1 MKQLIF
7 TSMALAA
14 SGLVFVGC
22 QPQTGA
28 LNAKNS
34 NANVS
39 NSIANSFNSNTSNA
53 KSNSSFSAVEAKE
66 PEQYAAT
73 VKLTLEALGEE
84 QKALLPAVTALV
96 ARHAADRRM
105 ELALPNGE
113 KVIYLDTAGSSS
125 SYVILPNRRQYAE
138 LTQQAVGFEVRKMLM
153 PEQIVNQVKST
164 AGVQRVGEETING
177 RKVVRYNYAATTNTQ
192 TRAGQVATESFL
204 LIDSETGLPL
214 RSETVS
220 QSQTGGNVQ
229 GYKGMKLVTEMTDIK
244 LNPEASLFTVP
255 SDYAKIDPEQVKS
268 QVSLIFNAIAAFA
281 GQAMQQQ
288 TAPVVSPS
296 PGK

>member
-1 MKQLIF
+1 
-7 TSMALAA
+7 MAFVA
-14 SGLVFVGC
+14 SGFVFAGC

-28 LNAKNS
+28 LNATNS

-39 NSIANSFNSNTSNA
+39 NSMANSFNSNTSNTNL
-53 KSNSSFSAVEAKE
+53 NSSSSAVEAKE

-73 VKLTLEALGEE
+73 VKLTLEALGEQ
-84 QKALLPAVTALV
+84 QKASLPAVTALV
-96 ARHAADRRM
+96 ARNAADRRM
-105 ELALPNGE
+105 EFALPNGE
-113 KVIYLDTAGSSS
+113 KVVYLDTAGS

-138 LTQQAVGFEVRKMLM
+138 LTKEAIGFEVRKMMM
-153 PEQIVNQVKST
+153 PAQIVNQVK
-164 AGVQRVGEETING
+164 AMQGVQRVGEETVNG
-177 RKVVRYNYAATTNTQ
+177 RKVVKYSYAATADTQ

-244 LNPEASLFTVP
+244 LNPEASLFAVP
-255 SDYAKIDPEQVKS
+255 TEYAKIDPEQVKA

-288 TAPVVSPS
+288 SVPAATPS
-296 PGK
+296 PVK